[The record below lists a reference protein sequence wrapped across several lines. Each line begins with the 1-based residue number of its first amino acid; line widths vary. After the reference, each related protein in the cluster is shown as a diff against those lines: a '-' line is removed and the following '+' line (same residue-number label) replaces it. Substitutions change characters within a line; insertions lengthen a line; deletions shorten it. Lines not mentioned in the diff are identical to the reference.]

1 MSAPSGRVLVIG
13 GGAMATGIAARLA
26 AAGIETVVLV
36 RRREASASTRDE
48 IARRVERLVELG
60 EAAPR
65 SLRAATVLVGD
76 ASGPFALAVESIAED
91 AEAKRVALARAETLV
106 ADDGIV
112 ATNTS
117 SLRLTD
123 LAEGLAHPQRFAGW
137 HWFNPAELVPLVEVT
152 GGPLTAPDTLERLAS
167 LSRAIG
173 KQPITLRRDHAGF
186 VANRLQYALL
196 REAYALV
203 EEGVCGVE
211 DVDRAVVAGLGAR
224 WAAIGPFAA
233 MDAAGLDVHE
243 AVAEQLFPQLSRST
257 AVPALLREARRSGA
271 TGMKGGRGLLGD
283 YPPGAAREVAARRDA
298 MLALLAGAG
307 RQAEEAEREA
317 RE

>member
-1 MSAPSGRVLVIG
+1 MSTMTSSFGRVLVIG

-26 AAGIETVVLV
+26 AADIETVVLV
-36 RRREASASTRDE
+36 RRREAAAPTRDG
-48 IARRVERLVELG
+48 IGRRVDRLVG
-60 EAAPR
+60 SVRPV
-65 SLRAATVLVGD
+65 TVLVGD
-76 ASGPFALAVESIAED
+76 APGPFALAVESVAED
-91 AEAKRVALARAETLV
+91 LAAKRAVLARAEALV

-117 SLRLTD
+117 SLRLAD
-123 LAEGLAHPQRFAGW
+123 LAEGLKRPELFAGW

-152 GGPLTAPDTLERLAS
+152 GGPLTAPDTLARLVS

-173 KQPITLRRDHAGF
+173 KEPITLRRDHPGF

-224 WAAIGPFAA
+224 WAAIGPFAS

-243 AVAEQLFPQLSRST
+243 AVAEQLFPRLSRAT
-257 AVPALLREARRSGA
+257 EVPALLREARRDGA

-283 YPPGAAREVAARRDA
+283 YPADAVREIAARRDA
-298 MLALLAGAG
+298 MLALLA
-307 RQAEEAEREA
+307 EA
-317 RE
+317 RA

>member
-1 MSAPSGRVLVIG
+1 MSPPFGRVLVIG
-13 GGAMATGIAARLA
+13 GGAMATGIAARLS

-36 RRREASASTRDE
+36 RRRDAVAAVGDE
-48 IARRVERLVELG
+48 IARRCASLVELG
-60 EAAPR
+60 ATARESVRP
-65 SLRAATVLVGD
+65 ATVLADEAPRGFV
-76 ASGPFALAVESIAED
+76 LAVESVTED
-91 AEAKRVALARAETLV
+91 AQTKRAVLARAETLV

-117 SLRLTD
+117 SLRLAD
-123 LAEGLAHPQRFAGW
+123 LADGLTRPELFAGW

-152 GGPLTAPDTLERLAS
+152 GGPRTAPETLDRLSS
-167 LSRAIG
+167 LSTAIG

-211 DVDRAVVAGLGAR
+211 DIDRAVVAGLGLR
-224 WAAIGPFAA
+224 WAAIGPFSS

-243 AVAEQLFPQLSRST
+243 AVTEQLFPQLSRST
-257 AVPALLREARRSGA
+257 GVPALLRDARSSGA

-283 YPPGAAREVAARRDA
+283 YPPDAAREIAARRDA
-298 MLALLAGAG
+298 VLALLAAAG
-307 RQAEEAEREA
+307 REAKE
-317 RE
+317 

>member
-1 MSAPSGRVLVIG
+1 MSAHSGRVLVIG
-13 GGAMATGIAARLA
+13 GGAMGTGIAARLS

-36 RRREASASTRDE
+36 RRPEAAATTRDE
-48 IARRVERLVELG
+48 ISRRVEHLVELG
-60 EAAPR
+60 TAPPE
-65 SLRAATVLVGD
+65 SVRAATVLVGE
-76 ASGPFALAVESIAED
+76 APGPFALAVESIAED
-91 AEAKRVALARAETLV
+91 MAAKRVALALAESLV
-106 ADDGIV
+106 LDDGIV

-117 SLRLTD
+117 SLRLAD
-123 LAEGLAHPQRFAGW
+123 LANGLKRPELFAGW

-152 GGPLTAPDTLERLAS
+152 GGPRTAPETLERLAA
-167 LSRAIG
+167 LSRAVG
-173 KQPITLRRDHAGF
+173 KEPITLLRDHAGF

-203 EEGVCGVE
+203 EEGVCAVA

-224 WAAIGPFAA
+224 WAAIGPFAS

-257 AVPALLREARRSGA
+257 EVPALLREARRSGA

-283 YPPGAAREVAARRDA
+283 YPPGSGREIAARRDTV
-298 MLALLAGAG
+298 LALLAED
-307 RQAEEAEREA
+307 RREAEL
-317 RE
+317 

>member
-1 MSAPSGRVLVIG
+1 MSAHFGRVLVIG
-13 GGAMATGIAARLA
+13 GGAMGTGIAARLS
-26 AAGIETVVLV
+26 AAGLETVVLV
-36 RRREASASTRDE
+36 RRPEAAATTRDE
-48 IARRVERLVELG
+48 ISRRVEHLVELG
-60 EAAPR
+60 AASR
-65 SLRAATVLVGD
+65 ESVRAATVLVGE
-76 ASGPFALAVESIAED
+76 APGPFALAVESIAED
-91 AEAKRVALARAETLV
+91 MAAKRVALALAESLV
-106 ADDGIV
+106 PDDGIV

-117 SLRLTD
+117 SLRLAD
-123 LAEGLAHPQRFAGW
+123 LAEGLTRPELFAGW

-152 GGPLTAPDTLERLAS
+152 GGPRTAPETLERLAT

-173 KQPITLRRDHAGF
+173 KEPITLRRDHAGF

-203 EEGVCGVE
+203 EEGVCAVA

-224 WAAIGPFAA
+224 WAAIGPFAS

-257 AVPALLREARRSGA
+257 EVPALLREARRGGA

-283 YPPGAAREVAARRDA
+283 YPPGAAREIATRRDTV
-298 MLALLAGAG
+298 LALLAED
-307 RQAEEAEREA
+307 RREAEL
-317 RE
+317 